1 MRKLG
6 FCGIDGNPAI
16 SMRPVAF
23 RPCLATGLAWS
34 FYQHAQL
41 ETRLRDKAFL
51 TKAPQAVVEPGVYI
65 LQAGSFS
72 THEDADRRR
81 AELGLQGITSH
92 IQRVKINER
101 NYHRVLI
108 GPIDDLDELNV
119 VRSLASAGGH
129 GCPEDVRERTPQ
141 LLSFRNFPKTGSDGL
156 VPPLLSP
163 GGHAHFEPARGRQKN
178 RPVPATPLPLAR
190 VPGSSEARAI
200 SLYQARIVSER

>member
-1 MRKLG
+1 MGNRLARNSPPG
-6 FCGIDGNPAI
+6 DTSTHVGAIAIDSEPMNPPRAPYGPPRRDPQLQP
-16 SMRPVAF
+16 S
-23 RPCLATGLAWS
+23 
-34 FYQHAQL
+34 YQHSDRDTREFSVGVWPASLKTSNVQRGAQ
-41 ETRLRDKAFL
+41 
-51 TKAPQAVVEPGVYI
+51 
-65 LQAGSFS
+65 
-72 THEDADRRR
+72 
-81 AELGLQGITSH
+81 
-92 IQRVKINER
+92 
-101 NYHRVLI
+101 
-108 GPIDDLDELNV
+108 LNV